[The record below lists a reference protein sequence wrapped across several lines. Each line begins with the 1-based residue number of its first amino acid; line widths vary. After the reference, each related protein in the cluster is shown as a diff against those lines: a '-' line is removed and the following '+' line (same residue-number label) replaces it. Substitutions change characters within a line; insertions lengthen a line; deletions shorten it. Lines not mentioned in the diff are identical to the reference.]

1 MSGTLKIPAR
11 PVSVYFTLNAGMQR
25 RFSLSI
31 TSNSKG
37 HMYFPGNGTHQPID
51 TYTQEPQL
59 QTHILSKVKITWG
72 EEADLLPLPGT
83 SHAEEL
89 FHVKDNCINEIFM
102 CSHYTKTLH
111 FITKIL
117 CS

>member
-1 MSGTLKIPAR
+1 
-11 PVSVYFTLNAGMQR
+11 
-25 RFSLSI
+25 
-31 TSNSKG
+31 
-37 HMYFPGNGTHQPID
+37 MYFPGNDTHRPID
-51 TYTQEPQL
+51 TSTQEPQL
-59 QTHILSKVKITWG
+59 QTHILSKAELLG
-72 EEADLLPLPGT
+72 GGGEEEADLLPLPGT